1 MDSGLGVFRKVTKF
15 VGQMGLVGIALALT
29 ILQSQM
35 FFTGAL
41 KVTQILTVPRLK
53 PMLTVS
59 ATPSVCLKIALHLDL
74 ARITSS
80 WWLIVARKP

>member
-1 MDSGLGVFRKVTKF
+1 MDSALGVFRKVTKF

-59 ATPSVCLKIALHLDL
+59 ATPSVCLKWPYISIWRAL
-74 ARITSS
+74 
-80 WWLIVARKP
+80 PPPGG